1 MGGIEAGLEFGLVVL
16 LGITLVHAVR
26 LQRAI
31 DALRKDRANLDEAV
45 AGFDSGARQAEVSM
59 TRMRDAAQMLGGRLE
74 AATALRDDLSFLCER
89 GTQVADRLDHV
100 VRAARPLEPVSAP
113 LMSPLPEQPA
123 APVRSQAERDLL
135 QALRGVR

>member
-1 MGGIEAGLEFGLVVL
+1 MGGFEAVLQCALVL
-16 LGITLVHAVR
+16 LLGVTLVHAVR

-31 DALRKDRANLDEAV
+31 AALRKDRANLDEAV
-45 AGFDSGARQAEVSM
+45 AGFDSGARQAELGMS
-59 TRMRDAAQMLGGRLE
+59 RMRETAQMLSGQLD

-100 VRAARPLEPVSAP
+100 VRAARPLEPVAAP
-113 LMSPLPEQPA
+113 PLPAPQPPA
-123 APVRSQAERDLL
+123 SAPVRSQAERDLL

>member
-1 MGGIEAGLEFGLVVL
+1 MGGFETALECALMLL
-16 LGITLVHAVR
+16 LGVTLVHAVR

-31 DALRKDRANLDEAV
+31 AALRKDRASLDEAV
-45 AGFDSGARQAEVSM
+45 AGFDNGTRQAELGMS
-59 TRMRDAAQMLGGRLE
+59 RMRDAAQTLSGQFE
-74 AATALRDDLSFLCER
+74 AVTALRDDLSFLCER

-100 VRAARPLEPVSAP
+100 VRAARPLEPVAASA
-113 LMSPLPEQPA
+113 LQASPPQPA

>member
-1 MGGIEAGLEFGLVVL
+1 MGGFETALEFALVVL

-31 DALRKDRANLDEAV
+31 DALRKDRASLDEAV
-45 AGFDSGARQAEVSM
+45 AGFDSGARQAELSM
-59 TRMRDAAQMLGGRLE
+59 TRMRDAAQTLGGRLE

-89 GTQVADRLDHV
+89 GTQVADRLDHA
-100 VRAARPLEPVSAP
+100 VRAARPLEPMPTPAGPPVPAP
-113 LMSPLPEQPA
+113 PA